1 MSGGVSVTYT
11 ARLDGI
17 RLGVWGGPRRR
28 RRRTPSRDALLH
40 EGRRLIKGLGGGKR
54 DELGGF
60 PSSPCLK
67 MGAGQ
72 GGRVSILKTRQG
84 QKLRPLAFCVL
95 QDGGGVPVSLGLA
108 AAAR

>member
-40 EGRRLIKGLGGGKR
+40 EGRRLIKGLGGGR
-54 DELGGF
+54 GTNLEVFL
-60 PSSPCLK
+60 LL
-67 MGAGQ
+67 
-72 GGRVSILKTRQG
+72 RV
-84 QKLRPLAFCVL
+84 
-95 QDGGGVPVSLGLA
+95 
-108 AAAR
+108 